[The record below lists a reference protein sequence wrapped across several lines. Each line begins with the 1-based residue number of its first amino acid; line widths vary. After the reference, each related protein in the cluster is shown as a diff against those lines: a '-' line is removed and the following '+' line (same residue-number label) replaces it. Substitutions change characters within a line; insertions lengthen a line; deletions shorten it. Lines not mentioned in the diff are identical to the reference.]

1 MSVNLHQALQDT
13 TCHLVSHKDSED
25 QESTTV
31 EKEQWVSLGKW
42 TCPNGGFTWIE
53 YDIDISCFLKKKTN
67 KKQI

>member
-31 EKEQWVSLGKW
+31 EKEQWVSLGK
-42 TCPNGGFTWIE
+42 
-53 YDIDISCFLKKKTN
+53 
-67 KKQI
+67 